1 MKGEDDMPTLM
12 QTPSGL
18 RWYTYNP
25 ADGKVNEV
33 KEAPQEAT
41 LEIDT
46 DGTMHLYAKNPNIT
60 ECRVKTT
67 ISLDDVRNLSD
78 AELDEMARRGLAHEL
93 AEFLINEDLI
103 KIEIPK
109 DQQSPMDVLSSLER

>member
-1 MKGEDDMPTLM
+1 MPTLM

>member
-1 MKGEDDMPTLM
+1 MPTAV

-33 KEAPQEAT
+33 TEAPKEVT
-41 LEIDT
+41 MEVKP
-46 DGTMHLYAKNPNIT
+46 DGITCFHIKNPNIT
-60 ECRVKTT
+60 ECKVKTT
-67 ISLDDVRNLSD
+67 ISLDEVRNLSD
-78 AELDEMARRGLAHEL
+78 TELDEKARRGLAHKL

-109 DQQSPMDVLSSLER
+109 DQQTPMDGLEFVGTLRVEQV